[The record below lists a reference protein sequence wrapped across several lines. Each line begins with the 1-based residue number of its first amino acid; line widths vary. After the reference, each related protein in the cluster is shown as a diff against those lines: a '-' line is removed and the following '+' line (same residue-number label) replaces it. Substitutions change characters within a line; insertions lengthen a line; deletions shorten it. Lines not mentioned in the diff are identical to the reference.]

1 MSAKKTVAADGDT
14 IVAVITPPGEGG
26 IAALRVAG
34 PKSRALLKRCFSP
47 EHEQTGAITPFM
59 LRYGRFVDRTGQ
71 TLDQVTAVF
80 MPRGKSYT
88 GLDQFEIYCHGGRHV
103 VRRLLD
109 ELTALGA
116 RLAEPGEF
124 TRLAFLNGRIDL
136 TRAEA
141 VAEIIAANTEVSF
154 QASREH
160 LLGKYA
166 EKVTGLREK
175 LVEILA
181 DIEAS
186 IDFAEEDIDP
196 GESVRLTEPLKDLIK
211 EISEMAATY
220 RGGRIINEGYRVAIC
235 GRPNAGK
242 SSLFNLLLREERALV
257 NPTAGTTRDYLS
269 EWIDLDGFAVN
280 LIDTAGLRQGGSV
293 VEKAGQTRAQKIM
306 RESDLVVWIADMSSR
321 SWESRLKTDIPTI
334 ENKNILLVANKID
347 IIGTS
352 INKVHDSSLD
362 LMAVSC
368 TLRTGIEEL
377 KSELVHRIN
386 ESMPDLTSGLV
397 VTSAR
402 HRQKLTEAIRDLKA
416 ASRKIKQGETAE
428 LVAFDLRQARQALDE
443 ITGRVYTEEILGQIF
458 ANFCIGK

>member
-1 MSAKKTVAADGDT
+1 
-14 IVAVITPPGEGG
+14 
-26 IAALRVAG
+26 
-34 PKSRALLKRCFSP
+34 
-47 EHEQTGAITPFM
+47 M
-59 LRYGRFVDRTGQ
+59 LRFGRFVDRAGQ
-71 TLDQVTAVF
+71 PLDQVTMVF

-109 ELTALGA
+109 ELTAFGA
-116 RLAEPGEF
+116 RPAEPGEF

-166 EKVTGLREK
+166 EKVNALREK
-175 LVEILA
+175 LVDILA
-181 DIEAS
+181 EIEAS

-196 GESVRLTEPLKDLIK
+196 KESERLEGPMGDLIK
-211 EISEMAATY
+211 EISDLAATY
-220 RGGRIINEGYRVAIC
+220 RGGRIINEGFRVAIC

-269 EWIDLDGFAVN
+269 EWIDLEGFAVN
-280 LIDTAGLRQGGSV
+280 LIDTAGLRQGGSM
-293 VEKAGQTRAQKIM
+293 VEKAGQSRAQKIM
-306 RESDLVVWIADMSSR
+306 KESDLVIWIADMSSR
-321 SWESRLKTDIPTI
+321 SWKSRLKTDIPTI
-334 ENKNILLVANKID
+334 DNKNILLVANKID

-352 INKVHDSSLD
+352 IDKVHDFSLD
-362 LMAVSC
+362 LMPVSC
-368 TLRTGIEEL
+368 TLGTGIEDL
-377 KSELVHRIN
+377 KSELVRRIN

-402 HRQKLTEAIRDLKA
+402 HRQKLSEASRDLKA
-416 ASRKIKQGETAE
+416 ALRKIKQGETAE
-428 LVAFDLRQARQALDE
+428 LVAFDLREARQALDE

-458 ANFCIGK
+458 VNFCVGK